1 MTTETGPPRLDQA
14 MNRRRLELNELTW
27 KQVAERA
34 GLTEFTLQRI
44 RGGKT
49 KLTDRAAAKIDRA
62 LEWELGSAWLIYHDG
77 IEPTPLRREHAPP
90 IPDGVSVDPADWAI
104 MTDEERRLY
113 VRIVTGVRRRREQQR
128 GA

>member
-1 MTTETGPPRLDQA
+1 MTETGHPRLDQA
-14 MNRRRLELNELTW
+14 MTKRRLELGELTW

-62 LEWELGSAWLIYHDG
+62 LEWELGSAWRIYYEEGD
-77 IEPTPLRREHAPP
+77 PTPLHREHSPP
-90 IPDGVSVDPADWAI
+90 IPAGVSVDPSDWAV
-104 MTDEERRLY
+104 MTSEERELY
-113 VRIVTGVRRRREQQR
+113 VRIVTAAWRRHQQR
-128 GA
+128 RGA